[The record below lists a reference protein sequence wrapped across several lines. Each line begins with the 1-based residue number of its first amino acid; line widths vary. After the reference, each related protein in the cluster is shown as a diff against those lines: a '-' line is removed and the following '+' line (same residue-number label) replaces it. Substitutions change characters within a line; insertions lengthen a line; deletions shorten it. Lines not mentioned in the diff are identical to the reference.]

1 MPSAAFC
8 YLLQISANL
17 LILRAGRL
25 GWMTPRAGV
34 NENDTGNET
43 RLSGPPIPS
52 GGPFLSS
59 IAFYLGL
66 RALDFLN
73 FVFRLLS
80 S

>member
-1 MPSAAFC
+1 
-8 YLLQISANL
+8 
-17 LILRAGRL
+17 
-25 GWMTPRAGV
+25 MTPRAGV